1 MVEYNYI
8 YKMLNNYGSQ
18 IHKTKQNT
26 KEWQNITED
35 FAIDLYNT
43 LVEEEKIMLGQI
55 RNSSSSTYEIKWG
68 NNNDFV

>member
-26 KEWQNITED
+26 KEWKNITED

-43 LVEEEKIMLGQI
+43 LIEEEKIMLGQI